1 MKELHDFDTQEI
13 RRLIEQERWNEP
25 LSEVRRVRFTPGQ
38 RIIFWGLRAYVIV
51 MTVVVV
57 WAFLHRTAG

>member
-1 MKELHDFDTQEI
+1 MKELHDFDAQDI

-38 RIIFWGLRAYVIV
+38 QMIFWALRAYVIV

-57 WAFLHRTAG
+57 WAFLHRAAG

>member
-1 MKELHDFDTQEI
+1 MKELQDFDAQDI

-38 RIIFWGLRAYVIV
+38 QMIFWGLRAYVIV

-57 WAFLHRTAG
+57 WAFLHRAAG